1 MGVVICLV
9 PPSPSPD
16 AGERRVGA
24 EGAVSGA
31 GAAGAIRECPT
42 RLHSAGLAG
51 AGDTP
56 AIMPSWRSR
65 GWGHLTQIRRLQHS
79 TFPQKFPGLP
89 GPDWRS
95 RVGGATGETAGRRK
109 RIIRR
114 DGASRSRGERAP
126 RFSVPPLGP
135 APRCHSTSFLPR
147 PASETARASE
157 ATSEITE
164 PRPSEG
170 TWLAR
175 GNPGT
180 GISSLCLAFLCLL
193 SLSRT
198 HCHLPHLQDPVIRA
212 LTAVHFL
219 WLGPRLHLAPIP
231 LTASGV
237 PFRAG
242 NPTGG
247 RETWLCLIWYTP
259 SPGRVRTSK
268 LDPALQNIPQA

>member
-1 MGVVICLV
+1 MALSGLGTSHTDTEIAAQHI
-9 PPSPSPD
+9 PTKIP
-16 AGERRVGA
+16 GA
-24 EGAVSGA
+24 
-31 GAAGAIRECPT
+31 
-42 RLHSAGLAG
+42 
-51 AGDTP
+51 
-56 AIMPSWRSR
+56 
-65 GWGHLTQIRRLQHS
+65 
-79 TFPQKFPGLP
+79 P

-135 APRCHSTSFLPR
+135 APRRHSTSFLGQLQRQPELARPLQRSQNRGPQRGLGWHMAIQEQGSHPR
-147 PASETARASE
+147 PRT
-157 ATSEITE
+157 
-164 PRPSEG
+164 
-170 TWLAR
+170 
-175 GNPGT
+175 
-180 GISSLCLAFLCLL
+180 LCLAFLCLL

-219 WLGPRLHLAPIP
+219 WLGPCLHLAPIP

-237 PFRAG
+237 PFRPG

-247 RETWLCLIWYTP
+247 RETWLCLIWYTR